1 MVHAPKYWCTHLQ
14 PLAISPCYGGPLY
27 RHSCFSPPPSSPSL
41 AAFSLPNGVI
51 LWSMHRNADS
61 LTCEPLAFSSCYGG
75 PVCRHSC
82 SSSPPLSSSMAAIS
96 LYNGVML
103 WFMHQ
108 HTDSLTCE
116 PLAVLSCYRL
126 TSPPLVQPTSF
137 TSSSLLIPPPACRL
151 EGSVIVTWVT

>member
-27 RHSCFSPPPSSPSL
+27 RPSCFLPPPSSPSL